1 MIYYLKLRTGGHGSL
16 MSLFKSWNNREA
28 MNPDNFP
35 RITGLILELESGL
48 VLFSHQPSKRK
59 KKKKA
64 SWSKGR
70 TTSLVIQKC
79 TFKKESVIFFFLN
92 RYLWNKH
99 YYLKPVNKYY
109 WLVHRKTLHLPRSSL
124 VLPNKT
130 FLWCSCSVQYG
141 GY

>member
-59 KKKKA
+59 KKKK
-64 SWSKGR
+64 K
-70 TTSLVIQKC
+70 
-79 TFKKESVIFFFLN
+79 
-92 RYLWNKH
+92 
-99 YYLKPVNKYY
+99 
-109 WLVHRKTLHLPRSSL
+109 LPEAK
-124 VLPNKT
+124 VEQPH
-130 FLWCSCSVQYG
+130 
-141 GY
+141 